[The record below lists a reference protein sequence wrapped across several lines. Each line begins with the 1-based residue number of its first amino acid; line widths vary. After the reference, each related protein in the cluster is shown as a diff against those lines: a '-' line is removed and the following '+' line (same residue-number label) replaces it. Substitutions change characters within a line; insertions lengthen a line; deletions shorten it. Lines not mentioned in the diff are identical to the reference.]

1 MSGHSKWATTK
12 HKKAV
17 IDSKRGKMFA
27 KLIKNVEVAARI
39 GGGDPSG
46 NPTLYDAIQKAKKS
60 SVPNDN
66 IDRAVKRGSGL
77 EAGGADWQ
85 TIMYEGY
92 GPNGVAMLI
101 ECLTDN
107 RNRAATEVRTALTRN
122 GGTFAD
128 AGSVSYLFN
137 RKGVVILPKEGLSE
151 DDLMLAVLDAGAEEI
166 NDLGD
171 SFEVVS
177 EPTDLVAVRTALQ
190 GAGIE
195 YDSAESSLVPTMT
208 VPVDEDAA
216 RKVFK
221 LIDVLEDCDDVQNIY
236 ANFDVSDE
244 VLAAIDA

>member
-1 MSGHSKWATTK
+1 
-12 HKKAV
+12 
-17 IDSKRGKMFA
+17 
-27 KLIKNVEVAARI
+27 
-39 GGGDPSG
+39 
-46 NPTLYDAIQKAKKS
+46 
-60 SVPNDN
+60 
-66 IDRAVKRGSGL
+66 
-77 EAGGADWQ
+77 
-85 TIMYEGY
+85 MYEGY
-92 GPNGVAMLI
+92 GPNGVALLI

-137 RKGVVILPKEGLSE
+137 RKGVVIVPKAGVTE

-166 NDLGD
+166 NDLGE

-190 GAGIE
+190 EAGIE

-208 VPVDEDAA
+208 VAVDEDAA

-244 VLAAIDA
+244 VMAEIDA